1 MPKTGF
7 HKPFR
12 KRFTGKRLEYYRKWP
27 FSRTRSYWPSG
38 KRTGF
43 ETQRSRVWIFQQ
55 LIFFFLR
62 VGFRFLFNMYVF
74 ENVCSFV
81 FSFFILT
88 FEQCLKLW
96 QKRNC
101 NAKQNS
107 LRWNAEN
114 KILIKERFSKFN
126 CFISEKNAQDQLF
139 LYTDDNIAIFWNC
152 IYMQVFYISHFL
164 EFQNLH
170 TEH

>member
-1 MPKTGF
+1 MTLFQNKITLAEWKTHWIWDPKIAS
-7 HKPFR
+7 
-12 KRFTGKRLEYYRKWP
+12 LNL
-27 FSRTRSYWPSG
+27 SAAD
-38 KRTGF
+38 
-43 ETQRSRVWIFQQ
+43 I
-55 LIFFFLR
+55 FFLR
-62 VGFRFLFNMYVF
+62 VGFRFLFTMYVF

-96 QKRNC
+96 QKRNF

-126 CFISEKNAQDQLF
+126 CYISEKNAQDQLF
-139 LYTDDNIAIFWNC
+139 LYTDDNIAIFGNC

>member
-1 MPKTGF
+1 MTLFQNKIILAEWKTHWIWDPKIAS
-7 HKPFR
+7 
-12 KRFTGKRLEYYRKWP
+12 LNL
-27 FSRTRSYWPSG
+27 SAAD
-38 KRTGF
+38 
-43 ETQRSRVWIFQQ
+43 I
-55 LIFFFLR
+55 FFLR
-62 VGFRFLFNMYVF
+62 VGFRFLFIMYVF

-126 CFISEKNAQDQLF
+126 CYISEKNAQDQLF